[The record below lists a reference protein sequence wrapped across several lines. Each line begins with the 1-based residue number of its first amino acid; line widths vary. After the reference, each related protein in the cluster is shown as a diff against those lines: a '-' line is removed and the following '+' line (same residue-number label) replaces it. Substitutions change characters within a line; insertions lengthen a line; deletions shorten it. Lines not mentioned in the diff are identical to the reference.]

1 MRSAGTTVALLS
13 GVISLSAA
21 VADAQWLNH
30 PTAGAPRRTDGKVNM
45 QAPAPRT
52 ADGHPDLSGVWG
64 WQPGRYVGSLAIDL
78 KPAEIK
84 PEAAALARAR
94 AETLGRDDPGQF
106 ACLPQGPRQNLYA
119 PIPFKIVQTP
129 TLLVILSEDLSYRQI
144 FLDGRPL
151 PKDPDPS
158 FMGYSTG
165 HWEGDTLVVETIGF
179 KDRTWLD
186 FAGTPHSESLK
197 ITERIRRRTFG
208 RLEIEETIDDPEVFT
223 RPFTVMLGAQ
233 YAPDTELLEFVC
245 GENERSRQHF
255 VGTLSE
261 MIKEKLSHTVT
272 VAPEILERYVGD
284 YEFRYPESPSTP
296 HVFPIRLVDGHLRAG
311 EAPLIPLSDT
321 RFGGPFGD
329 FEVKFD
335 EHGRVTHLLVTIV
348 EGDVKVFRLPDAK

>member
-1 MRSAGTTVALLS
+1 MCSAGTTVALLC
-13 GVISLSAA
+13 GVVSLSAA
-21 VADAQWLNH
+21 VASAQWLNH
-30 PTAGAPRRTDGKVNM
+30 PTTGAPRHADGAVNM
-45 QAPAPRT
+45 KAPAPRT
-52 ADGHPDLSGVWG
+52 ADGRPDFSGVWG
-64 WQPGRYVGSLAIDL
+64 WQPGRYVGSIVIDL
-78 KPAEIK
+78 KLEEIK
-84 PEAAALARAR
+84 PEAAALMRAR

-165 HWEGDTLVVETIGF
+165 RWEGDTLVVETIGF

-197 ITERIRRRTFG
+197 ITERIRRTSFG
-208 RLEIEETIDDPEVFT
+208 HLEVVETIDDPEVFT
-223 RPFTVMLGAQ
+223 RSFTVTLGAQ
-233 YAPDTELLEFVC
+233 FSPDTDLLEFVC
-245 GENERSRQHF
+245 AENERSRQHF

-261 MIKEKLSHTVT
+261 MIKEKLSQTVT
-272 VAPEILERYVGD
+272 VSPEILERYVGD

-296 HVFPIRLVDGHLRAG
+296 HVFPIRLVDGQLRVG
-311 EAPLIPLSDT
+311 DAPLIPLSET
-321 RFGGPFGD
+321 RFAGPLGD
-329 FEVKFD
+329 FEVKLD
-335 EHGRVTHLLVTIV
+335 EHGRATHLLVTIV
-348 EGDVKVFRLPDAK
+348 EGDVKVLRVSDAK

>member
-1 MRSAGTTVALLS
+1 MRSVETTVAVLC
-13 GVISLSAA
+13 GVICLSAA
-21 VADAQWLNH
+21 MAEAQWLNH
-30 PTAGAPRRTDGKVNM
+30 PTAGAPRHADGAVDM
-45 QAPAPRT
+45 EASAPRT
-52 ADGHPDLSGVWG
+52 GDGRPDFSGVWG
-64 WQPGRYVGSLAIDL
+64 WQPGRYVGSLTIDL
-78 KPAEIK
+78 KPEEIK
-84 PEAAALARAR
+84 PEATALARAR
-94 AETLGRDDPGQF
+94 VETLGRDDPGQF
-106 ACLPQGPRQNLYA
+106 ECLPQGPRQNLYA

-129 TLLVILSEDLSYRQI
+129 MLLVILSEDLSYRQI

-165 HWEGDTLVVETIGF
+165 RWEGDTLVVETIGF

-208 RLEIEETIDDPEVFT
+208 HLEIEETIDDPEVFT

-261 MIKEKLSHTVT
+261 MITEKLSQTVT
-272 VAPEILERYVGD
+272 VAPEILQRYVGD

-296 HVFPIRLVDGHLRAG
+296 HVFPIRLVDGQLRVG
-311 EAPLIPLSDT
+311 EAPLIPLSET

-329 FEVKFD
+329 FEAKFD

-348 EGDVKVFRLPDAK
+348 EGDVKILRLPDAK